1 MRSISSRG
9 VALVRGATEA
19 KSGEPWTE
27 VLLGVR
33 RDPVYGVTLTLGM
46 GGVTAE
52 LLADTVTLVAP
63 VTGTEI
69 AAALKTLRLWPLL
82 DGYRGRARADVAACV
97 DAALALQALMQAAPQ
112 LQEIEINPL
121 MLRESGA
128 VAVDAVIRE
137 DTE

>member
-1 MRSISSRG
+1 MVSG
-9 VALVRGATEA
+9 VVA
-19 KSGEPWTE
+19 E